1 MKEDSSNLNIVIT
14 KDGSATLFHPK
25 IGEHYHSHH
34 GALQEAMHVFLAS
47 GLIYFLNNSN
57 SNADKTNIS
66 ILEVGFGTG
75 LNFLLTA
82 DYSVKNNLK
91 LHYTSIER
99 YPLSSTQ
106 IEQTGY
112 NEYVDSSLAALFYE
126 KYNKANPVE
135 GDNNNSLIEIN
146 DDTTLEL
153 AIIDALD
160 FSSNRQYNVVYFDA
174 FSAIHQPE
182 MWTTELLEHICSF
195 LKPGGVF
202 ITYAITGNL
211 KRTMK
216 SFGFKIQKVPGA
228 PGKREMLR
236 AVAPLQ

>member
-1 MKEDSSNLNIVIT
+1 MKENSSSLNIVIT
-14 KDGSATLFHPK
+14 NDGSATLYHPRV
-25 IGEHYHSHH
+25 GEHYHSHH
-34 GALQEAMHVFLAS
+34 GALQEAKHVFLNS
-47 GLIYFLNNSN
+47 GLIYFLNKSDFGSN
-57 SNADKTNIS
+57 NTDIS

-82 DYSVKNNLK
+82 DYGAKNNLK

-99 YPLSSTQ
+99 YPLSSIQ

-112 NEYVDSSLAALFYE
+112 KEYVDSSLASSFYE
-126 KYNKANPVE
+126 KYAKANPLE

-146 DDTTLEL
+146 DHTTLEL
-153 AIIDALD
+153 AIVDALLFCSKRKYD
-160 FSSNRQYNVVYFDA
+160 VVYFDA

-182 MWTTELLEHICSF
+182 MWTKELLEHICSY

-211 KRTMK
+211 KRIMK
-216 SFGFKIQKVPGA
+216 SFGFKIEKVPGA

-236 AVAPLQ
+236 AVVPLQ